1 MWVFD
6 PALVIEVGLGTHHE
20 REDQDNEDHVEEA
33 EPVWSEGLYCVK
45 EVAVG
50 HVLTEAPLDCHVKV
64 LVLHQVLLLEL
75 LELPLDEDEVSL
87 KVRLANEV
95 RVVVFLVEVV
105 IAQVD
110 ARDVCGLILVF
121 LVLQGWIKSV
131 HRLS

>member
-1 MWVFD
+1 M
-6 PALVIEVGLGTHHE
+6 
-20 REDQDNEDHVEEA
+20 
-33 EPVWSEGLYCVK
+33 
-45 EVAVG
+45 G